1 MSIAPKVRS
10 DAWCAMLSEP
20 QRWDIYYRMQ
30 RGRWTEVCKWIDQ
43 ELEITPPSR
52 TALYEFVKRMR
63 ESESGHRIEQA
74 IIARAEA
81 GELSSKGAQNDTDL
95 IEAYKAMAAN
105 LALRLGDAEGAT
117 AFTKLALDLAEAH
130 NKQQLLRLRA
140 KAQQTKDQQLKLAR
154 EKFEAAESRL
164 KAVRDALSDVKSEG
178 GLTEE
183 TLKRIEQAAG
193 LL

>member
-95 IEAYKAMAAN
+95 IEAYKAMAAD

-117 AFTKLALDLAEAH
+117 AFTKLALDLAEARLK
-130 NKQQLLRLRA
+130 NESVRLKQRDQSLRERELAIKEATSKDIAIDLLVKEAAKNA
-140 KAQQTKDQQLKLAR
+140 KAQALLKQ
-154 EKFEAAESRL
+154 F
-164 KAVRDALSDVKSEG
+164 VDALN
-178 GLTEE
+178 T
-183 TLKRIEQAAG
+183 
-193 LL
+193 

>member
-95 IEAYKAMAAN
+95 IEAYKAMAAD

-130 NKQQLLRLRA
+130 NKKQLLLLRA

-154 EKFEAAESRL
+154 EKFEAAEKRL
-164 KAVRDALSDVKSEG
+164 NQVEATVADINI
-178 GLTEE
+178 TPEE
-183 TLKRIEQAAG
+183 RETRLRHIFG
-193 LL
+193 I